1 MDTFGSFQPGAITNI
16 KFLTIAALQFL
27 FHSIA
32 SKTVSMI
39 KFTTH
44 VCLEIAR
51 DHTAILICLFSKNLT
66 TALISQ
72 TGKTKYVSQTCLCT
86 WDRLVKKLYFDN
98 DIDKAAK
105 CVNLADL
112 LKPQTP

>member
-1 MDTFGSFQPGAITNI
+1 M
-16 KFLTIAALQFL
+16 
-27 FHSIA
+27 
-32 SKTVSMI
+32 
-39 KFTTH
+39 
-44 VCLEIAR
+44 CLEIAR

-72 TGKTKYVSQTCLCT
+72 TGKTKYVSQACLCT

-105 CVNLADL
+105 CVYLVDL
-112 LKPQTP
+112 LKPQIP